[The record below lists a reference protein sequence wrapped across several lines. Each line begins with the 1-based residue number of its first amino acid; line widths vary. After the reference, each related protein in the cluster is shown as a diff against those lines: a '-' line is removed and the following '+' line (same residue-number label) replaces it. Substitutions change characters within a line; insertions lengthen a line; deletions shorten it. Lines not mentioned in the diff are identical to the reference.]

1 MRKSWKS
8 LSSGVLALVLNLT
21 VRSGHCLEAKLGP
34 ANSQENELLFAGKLD
49 VVSASRT
56 KQPLDQAPADVT
68 VITADQIE
76 RSGAVTL
83 LDVLRYV
90 PGLNVSES
98 NATVASVSL
107 RGLNSLLTNTLLVMI
122 DGRPVNQDVSGG
134 VTWDFLPLA
143 LLQIQRI
150 EIVRGPGSTLYG
162 ANAFN
167 GVINIITKTPQEQLE
182 GARNRLQFRTVVGGY
197 KSDYDELLASAA
209 DRHGSAISLSFAY
222 NHSGGYGSA
231 GKMGVWDSYATPL
244 INLDFNHQNR
254 HAEYR
259 LQAGTVASSENVY
272 QNIFLQGA
280 HFYQSYITFH
290 YGEPRAQDPLT
301 VRGSYNNYSETAQ
314 NVDYTRH
321 YVFEGEIQK
330 QNTFNGRNTLVYGM
344 SLRHVYFHSGI
355 ATPGRHNQ
363 NLFGFYAQ
371 DEAKLGKG
379 WIAYA
384 GLRYDDDSLVG
395 SRISPRLTVI
405 KDLGARQTLRL
416 TYGTSYQIPSLITSY
431 ASFAVPIAPMV
442 NEGVVGN
449 THLAS
454 IRLQGGE
461 IDWRKGFS
469 NGFVGIDIYYNNIRK
484 LIGPAPLTFFPS
496 PPFPPGT
503 PSSVTFANNGGART
517 YGFEVESELQLA
529 KHMHALFNYSFAN
542 QHFDDSSVAG
552 FFQPNH
558 MLNIGLDMG
567 PIRRWE
573 VFLGTHLV
581 GAVSAII
588 GDGGFYTAP
597 AYIRTDLRIG
607 YRLREGKEP
616 LTIAFIVHN
625 LFDDHHIEFPF
636 DDDSPLPAQVAPQRT
651 NLYLEISGKF

>member
-1 MRKSWKS
+1 MHKSWKI
-8 LSSGVLALVLNLT
+8 LSEGVLAFVLSLIT
-21 VRSGHCLEAKLGP
+21 VSGHCLEAKLGP

-56 KQPLDQAPADVT
+56 KQPIDQAPAVVT

-98 NATVASVSL
+98 NATVAGVSL

-134 VTWDFLPLA
+134 ITWTFLPLE
-143 LLQIQRI
+143 LLQVKRI

-167 GVINIITKTPQEQLE
+167 GVINIITKTPQEELN
-182 GARNRLQFRTVVGGY
+182 GARNNLRFHTILGGY

-209 DRHGSAISLSFAY
+209 DHHGDAVSLGFAY
-222 NHSGGYGSA
+222 NHTGGYGTA
-231 GKMGVWDSYATPL
+231 GKMGVWDSYATPMVSFD
-244 INLDFNHQNR
+244 LDRQSR
-254 HAEYR
+254 HTNYR
-259 LQAGTVASSENVY
+259 LQAGNVDSSENVY
-272 QNIFLQGA
+272 QDIFLQGA
-280 HFYQSYITFH
+280 HFHQSYLALH
-290 YGEPRAQDPLT
+290 YDEPNVSNPLMVRA
-301 VRGSYNNYSETAQ
+301 SYGNYVETAQ

-321 YVFEGEIQK
+321 YIVEGEIQK
-330 QNTFNGRNTLVYGM
+330 QNTLSTVNTLVYGV
-344 SLRHVYFHSGI
+344 SLRHVYFHAGI

-363 NLFGFYAQ
+363 NLFGLYAQ

-379 WIAYA
+379 WIAYM

-395 SRISPRLTVI
+395 ARLSPRVAAV
-405 KDLGARQTLRL
+405 KDLGRQQTLRF

-431 ASFAVPIAPMV
+431 ASFSIPVAPMV
-442 NEGVVGN
+442 SEGVVGN
-449 THLAS
+449 THLAA

-469 NGFVGIDIYYNNIRK
+469 NGFVGVSFYYNNVK
-484 LIGPAPLTFFPS
+484 GLIGSLPLTFFPS

-503 PSSVTFANNGGART
+503 PSSVTFGNIGNART
-517 YGFEVESELQLA
+517 YGFEVESEVQLTRQL
-529 KHMHALFNYSFAN
+529 HGLFNYAFAN
-542 QHFDDSSVAG
+542 QHFSAGSVVG
-552 FFQPNH
+552 LFQPNH
-558 MLNIGLDMG
+558 MLNVGLDWE
-567 PIRRWE
+567 PARRWE
-573 VFLGTHLV
+573 LFVGTHLV
-581 GAVSAII
+581 GTVGAIT
-588 GDGGFYTAP
+588 GDGGFDTAP
-597 AYIRTDLRIG
+597 AYVRTDLRIG

-625 LFDDHHIEFPF
+625 LFDDRHIEFPF
-636 DDDSPLPAQVAPQRT
+636 DADSPLPAQVAPQRT
-651 NLYLEISGKF
+651 NLYLAISGRF